1 MLQKLDFTNQVAL
14 ITGASQGIGLAT
26 AKVLAEYGATV
37 FMASRS
43 QARLENETAI
53 LKADGYKA
61 TDILC
66 DVTDYKSVS
75 EAIKLVIQETGKL
88 DFLIN
93 NAGVIEPLCTLI
105 ESDPSTWGLAAD
117 TNYKG
122 VYHCMRASLPMM
134 LKQGNGTII
143 NISSGAAVKPMKGWS
158 HYCSSKAAAKML
170 TEVAHNEVIDQNI
183 NIIGLSPGTV
193 ATPMMEQVRD
203 AKINAVSD
211 LDWDVHIP
219 PQWVGEA
226 VAYLCSS
233 QGQLY
238 SGTDFSLKTAEG
250 RKLVGLPTKKLPRS

>member
-43 QARLENETAI
+43 HERLEKEAAL
-53 LKADGYKA
+53 LKTDGYKA
-61 TDILC
+61 IALLC
-66 DVTDYKSVS
+66 DVTDYKSVCD
-75 EAIKLVIQETGKL
+75 AIKLVIQEAGKL

-93 NAGVIEPLCTLI
+93 NAGVIEPLCTLV
-105 ESDPSTWGLAAD
+105 ESEPSTWGLAAD
-117 TNYKG
+117 INYKG
-122 VYHCMRASLPMM
+122 VYHCMRASLPIM

-143 NISSGAAVKPMKGWS
+143 NISSGAAVKPMNGWS

-170 TEVAHNEVIDQNI
+170 TEVAHHEVIDQNI

-193 ATPMMEQVRD
+193 ATPMMEKVRD

-211 LDWDVHIP
+211 LDWGVHIP

-226 VAYLCSS
+226 VAFLCSS
-233 QGQLY
+233 QGQAY

-250 RKLVGLPTKKLPRS
+250 RKLVGLPTERLADS